1 MFPLKTKTFP
11 ENSAELSARL
21 NESLR
26 DVFQLGRDP
35 ADVREVAYPHLA
47 ALTISLDGA
56 QLKGP
61 PPPIPSVSGTTGPAL
76 TVDAF
81 TASGSGLS
89 VGPAALDFAL
99 EATGVTLHRANDADG
114 NVVLLLQKAAAGQ
127 INISTATAGLE
138 ALITEVATAEAGK
151 HGVKIEDLHLSLR
164 SDGPRSLAA
173 EVSLRGRKLF
183 VSAGLRITG
192 RVDLDDS
199 LDARVSGLDC
209 AGEGAF
215 GGMACGVLKPHLEK
229 LNGKEFPLMSLP
241 MGEVRLRDIRV
252 AAGEKLTVNAEF
264 GSPT

>member
-11 ENSAELSARL
+11 ENPAELAARL

-26 DVFQLGRDP
+26 GVFQLQRDP
-35 ADVREVAYPHLA
+35 AVVQEVAYPHLSS
-47 ALTISLDGA
+47 LTVYLDGA
-56 QLKGP
+56 QMKGP

-81 TASGSGLS
+81 SASGSGLS
-89 VGPAALDFAL
+89 VGPALLDFAL
-99 EATGVTLHRANDADG
+99 EATGVTLNRANDAEG
-114 NVVLLLQKAAAGQ
+114 NIVLLLQKAAQGRVD
-127 INISTATAGLE
+127 ISTATAGLE
-138 ALITEVATAEAGK
+138 ALIAEVATAEAGK
-151 HGVKIEDLHLSLR
+151 HGVKIEDLQLSLR

-183 VSAGLRITG
+183 LSAGLRITG
-192 RVDLDDS
+192 RVDLDDA
-199 LDARVSGLDC
+199 LNARVSGLDC

-229 LNGKEFPLMSLP
+229 VNGREFPLMSLP

-252 AAGEKLTVNAEF
+252 AAGDKLTVNAEF
-264 GSPT
+264 GSST